1 MAGFSTTLTGQDTIS
16 INGIPM
22 NDIANGEAIVVSF
35 PNDLMEMATGKNGN
49 TVYAKKESYVNA
61 DVKLRLLLGSNN
73 DKFLLSL
80 WDGATSNFAGQK
92 LLTAV
97 YTKFKGDGQGNI
109 TNFTIILEGGQI
121 QKKPDVKY
129 NTEGDT
135 EQAIREYAFKFAVG
149 TELQ

>member
-1 MAGFSTTLTGQDTIS
+1 MAGFSKTLTGQDTIS

-35 PNDLMEMATGKNGN
+35 PNNLMKMATGKNGN
-49 TVYAKKESYVNA
+49 TVYAKDESYTNA

-80 WDGATSNFAGQK
+80 WDGITSNFPASK
-92 LLTAV
+92 TLTAI
-97 YTKFKGDGQGNI
+97 YTKIAGDGQGNV
-109 TNFTIILEGGQI
+109 TNFTILLEGGMF

-135 EQAIREYAFKFAVG
+135 EQAVKEYTFKFAFG